1 MELKVVYRVLRKIS
15 DWTLEGYYSE
25 VHIAGS
31 EHVPEDG
38 PLIITPSH
46 HNELIDI
53 ATVAA
58 TIPYRRHVSFWAK
71 STMFANP
78 ITRAILVSA
87 GSIPVKRNPNRTPDA
102 DAGSASASKTPSQA
116 DLFHDSFLALSRGQV
131 LGVFPE
137 GTSYTEPRIAQI
149 MSGAAWAAAEYAKWQ
164 RRGRA
169 DKATS
174 GDRGL
179 VIVPVGIVYTDKAK
193 YRSRVTG
200 LTRCLVSYGSPI
212 DVTSYCAELFE
223 GASEDT
229 RGSTR
234 EVVKNIMAE
243 VESQLTALTINAPDW
258 DTLYASR
265 IVKDMLWIDTPIPL
279 HVYVDVSQSFV
290 DMFSKP
296 AHLQAR
302 DTFVRYYS
310 LLHYTRL
317 SHASL
322 DHLYPLSNNNTHSSP
337 LPSPVYAVTIF
348 LKQLLNTFLH
358 PRALCFLP
366 PFLVHRP
373 AYIFGTLAARFLA
386 KREEEEGQ
394 AQFKAIFGGF
404 GSGLSYGF
412 VTWRLSKWLQGI
424 ASGTQGVF
432 LSTRPGLFSALRYV
446 GGVLA
451 GQEGAL
457 KRTITLA
464 GLFYGVSWIL
474 VRWHNSLV
482 DSKPSF
488 KRLVASFRIFRG
500 LSSRPTG
507 VTEAELDQYA
517 RPPPPPTNPFIK
529 RRPVTGNGN
538 ASGHED
544 NRTTDTP
551 SRAEV
556 PTGMLIR
563 HLFDTRVKALQ
574 TLSHVWWSLD
584 SQQRDFLRNNGC
596 RGL

>member
-71 STMFANP
+71 STMFVNP

-212 DVTSYCAELFE
+212 DVTSYCADLFE

-265 IVKDMLWIDTPIPL
+265 IAKDMLWIDTPIPL
-279 HVYVDVSQSFV
+279 HVYVDVSQLFV

-337 LPSPVYAVTIF
+337 LPSPVYAATIF

-394 AQFKAIFGGF
+394 TQFKAIFGGF
-404 GSGLSYGF
+404 GSGLSYGL
-412 VTWRLSKWLQGI
+412 VTWRLSK
-424 ASGTQGVF
+424 
-432 LSTRPGLFSALRYV
+432 
-446 GGVLA
+446 
-451 GQEGAL
+451 
-457 KRTITLA
+457 
-464 GLFYGVSWIL
+464 
-474 VRWHNSLV
+474 
-482 DSKPSF
+482 F
-488 KRLVASFRIFRG
+488 KHLVASFRIFRG
-500 LSSRPTG
+500 ISSRPTG

-517 RPPPPPTNPFIK
+517 RPPPPPANPFIK

-544 NRTTDTP
+544 IQTTDTS